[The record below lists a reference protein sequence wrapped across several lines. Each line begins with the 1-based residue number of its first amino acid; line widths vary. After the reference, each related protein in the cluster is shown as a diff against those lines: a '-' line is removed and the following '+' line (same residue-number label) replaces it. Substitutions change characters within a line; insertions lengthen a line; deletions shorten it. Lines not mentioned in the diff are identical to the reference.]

1 MISGNVT
8 QLNTVPLGANMYQ
21 YNAFDQRFVEERVQQ
36 YRDQTKRFLA
46 GELNDEAFQQLR
58 LRNGLYIQRLA
69 PMLRIAVPY
78 GTLTATQLRALAAI
92 ARDFDKGYGHL
103 STRQNMQ
110 VNWPELEAVPDI
122 LARLAEVQMHC
133 IQTSGSCIRNVTTDQ
148 FAGVAADEDVD
159 ARPYCEI
166 IRQWSTYHPEFDWL
180 PRKFKIAVNGA
191 RTDRAATH
199 VHDIGIQVRLGE
211 DGTPRFDFLV
221 GGGLGRTPVVGKLIR
236 EGLPEKD
243 LLTYLEAILRIYN
256 RYGRRDNKYK
266 ARIKIL
272 VRALTPEKFREL
284 VDAEW
289 ENLRDGPTQLPGS
302 EVMRIR
308 DHFRAPPYEKL
319 SDEGAFL
326 ASERLRN
333 PAFNAWMQHN
343 VSPHIRPGYA
353 IATLSTKA
361 TGVPPGDIT
370 DEQMDAVAAWSERFG
385 FGEVRISHEQ
395 NLVLPDV
402 PQRDLTTLFDLACD
416 EMLGQANSGLLT
428 DVVCCPGG
436 DFCALANAKSIP
448 IAEAIQ
454 RRFDDY
460 DYLHDLGPID
470 LNISGCMNA
479 CGHHHVGHIGILGV
493 DKRGEEFYQVS
504 IGGNQAADA
513 SLGRILGPSF
523 SRAEIPSVIERILD
537 VFVERRDDGEIFLE
551 TVRRIGVEPFKQRV
565 YTDAPAVR
573 VRSSRPKTVATR
585 IRSAGNPPVSRA
597 RKTARAG

>member
-1 MISGNVT
+1 
-8 QLNTVPLGANMYQ
+8 MYQ
-21 YNAFDQRFVEERVQQ
+21 YNTFDQRFVEERVEQ
-36 YRDQTKRFLA
+36 YRDQTQRFLA
-46 GELNDEAFQQLR
+46 GELTDDQFMQLR
-58 LRNGLYIQRLA
+58 LRNGLYVQRLA

-110 VNWPELEAVPDI
+110 INWPELEAVPDI

-148 FAGVAADEDVD
+148 FAGVAADEVVD

-191 RTDRAATH
+191 ATDRAATH
-199 VHDIGIQVRLGE
+199 VHDIGIQVRLGD

-236 EGLPEKD
+236 EGLAEKD
-243 LLTYLEAILRIYN
+243 LLTYLEAILRVYN

-272 VRALTPEKFREL
+272 VRALTPEKFRAL

-289 ENLRDGPTQLPGS
+289 EQLRDGPTQLPLA
-302 EVMRIR
+302 EVERIVE
-308 DHFRAPPYEKL
+308 HFKAPPYEKL
-319 SDEGAFL
+319 PDEGALL
-326 ASERLRN
+326 ASQRLRN
-333 PAFNAWMQHN
+333 PAFNAWVRHN
-343 VSPHIRPGYA
+343 VSPHKRSGYA
-353 IATLSTKA
+353 IVTLSTKA
-361 TGVPPGDIT
+361 TGVPPGDVT
-370 DEQMDAVAAWSERFG
+370 DEQMDAVATWSERFG
-385 FGEVRISHEQ
+385 FGEIRISHEQ

-402 PQRDLTTLFDLACD
+402 PQRDLRTLFDLACD
-416 EMLGQANSGLLT
+416 EMLGQANAGLLT

-460 DYLHDLGPID
+460 DYLHDLGSID

-479 CGHHHVGHIGILGV
+479 CGHHHIGHIGILGV

-504 IGGNQAADA
+504 IGGNQADDA

-523 SRAEIPSVIERILD
+523 SRADVPDVVERILGVYVD
-537 VFVERRDDGEIFLE
+537 ERLDGEIFLD
-551 TVRRIGVEPFKQRV
+551 TVRRIGIEPFKQRV
-565 YTDAPAVR
+565 YSEDAVR
-573 VRSSRPKTVATR
+573 VRNTRPKNVAARLHTTIAPAANRVEKTV
-585 IRSAGNPPVSRA
+585 
-597 RKTARAG
+597 RAG

>member
-1 MISGNVT
+1 
-8 QLNTVPLGANMYQ
+8 MYQ
-21 YNAFDQRFVEERVQQ
+21 YNAFDQRFVEERVEQ
-36 YRDQTKRFLA
+36 YRDQTQRFLA
-46 GELNDEAFQQLR
+46 GELSDEAFQQLR

-110 VNWPELEAVPDI
+110 INWPELEAVPDI

-148 FAGVAADEDVD
+148 FAGVAADEIVD

-191 RTDRAATH
+191 GTDRAATH

-236 EGLPEKD
+236 EGLAEQH

-272 VRALTPEKFREL
+272 VRALTPEKFRGL

-289 ENLRDGPTQLPGS
+289 RQIRDGPTGLPAT
-302 EVMRIR
+302 EVARIR
-308 DHFRAPPYEKL
+308 DHFQPPSYEQL
-319 SDEGAFL
+319 PDEVALL
-326 ASERLRN
+326 ASERLRD
-333 PAFNAWMQHN
+333 PAFNAWMRHN
-343 VSPHIRPGYA
+343 VSPHQRSGYA
-353 IATLSTKA
+353 IVTLSTKA
-361 TGVPPGDIT
+361 TGVAPGDVT
-370 DEQMDAVAAWSERFG
+370 DEQMDAVAGWSERFG
-385 FGEVRISHEQ
+385 FGEIRISHEQ

-402 PQRDLTTLFDLACD
+402 RQRDLRTLFDLACD
-416 EMLGQANSGLLT
+416 GFLGQANAGLLT

-504 IGGNQAADA
+504 IGGNQADDA

-523 SRAEIPSVIERILD
+523 SRADIPDVIGRMLD
-537 VFVERRDDGEIFLE
+537 VYVGERSDGEIFLD
-551 TVRRIGVEPFKQRV
+551 TVRRVGIEPFKQRV
-565 YTDAPAVR
+565 YSAEHTAR
-573 VRSSRPKTVATR
+573 GRSPSPKTLDVR
-585 IRSAGNPPVSRA
+585 LRSGSPPANRLD
-597 RKTARAG
+597 KTVRAG